1 MGMKME
7 NIITTVVWTVIGAVA
22 VGLIG
27 SLIYFRA
34 KKNHLAMLKA
44 NAIEVGVI
52 KFQDIIAFFKN
63 PACLDTLKK
72 NKNLLAVAIREEE
85 ADGTI
90 FVQACL
96 YDEEKEKV
104 IDMENSFIV
113 YKSKHMD
120 DELTKNFGNKDMI
133 VLQ

>member
-1 MGMKME
+1 MKME

-27 SLIYFRA
+27 SLIFFFS
-34 KKNHLAMLKA
+34 KKSGAQILKSLAT
-44 NAIEVGVI
+44 EVNEI
-52 KFQDIIAFFKN
+52 KFSDIIAFFKN

-113 YKSKHMD
+113 YKSKQMD
-120 DELTKNFGNKDMI
+120 DELTKNFGDKNMI

>member
-1 MGMKME
+1 MKME

-22 VGLIG
+22 VGFIG
-27 SLIYFRA
+27 SLIFFFSKKSGTQILKSLA
-34 KKNHLAMLKA
+34 K
-44 NAIEVGVI
+44 EVNEI
-52 KFQDIIAFFKN
+52 KFSDIITFFKN
-63 PACLDTLKK
+63 PARLDTLKK

-104 IDMENSFIV
+104 IDMDNSFIV
-113 YKSKHMD
+113 YKSKQMD
-120 DELTKNFGNKDMI
+120 DELTKNFGDKNMI
-133 VLQ
+133 ILN